1 MITVQVWTYYQRF
14 KDDRLHLKL
23 LDVRDEKLPFQI
35 VAVFT
40 SQSVM
45 LVAHSCHAGRV
56 WGMLSKPW
64 KMIAPICTFM
74 TLVRYI
80 GSFIAGAFYF
90 KQRTPHLAPHAL
102 YTLHRASNKV
112 IPSVGK
118 QNFQSSYIRFF
129 FFEAETMMWIVIFAC
144 HAKLYSVSVIT
155 S

>member
-1 MITVQVWTYYQRF
+1 MDSYRG
-14 KDDRLHLKL
+14 
-23 LDVRDEKLPFQI
+23 DEKLPFLI

-90 KQRTPHLAPHAL
+90 KVHDNATFRAQFGPLSCLSSPAPP
-102 YTLHRASNKV
+102 R
-112 IPSVGK
+112 
-118 QNFQSSYIRFF
+118 
-129 FFEAETMMWIVIFAC
+129 
-144 HAKLYSVSVIT
+144 
-155 S
+155 